1 MMKSKSKRKN
11 MKRINEIGVSIIK
24 DMEHRAGNAKL
35 TQMLYK
41 INDIIYPAQ
50 TKYALPEIVKETLS
64 QLTAL
69 GMECKEI
76 HCSERYQP
84 KKNEILKCLRERCLA
99 LKNYL
104 SNYDADEKE
113 EKIAID
119 KTIRYQLSVS
129 IKTKEDYKSHK
140 NGIDTLLRQLDCNRK
155 VYQMFAK
162 KISTYAIN
170 NKQFERV
177 QDELI
182 DIIACEYSISKAA

>member
-1 MMKSKSKRKN
+1 MI

-24 DMEHRAGNAKL
+24 AMEHKAGNAKM
-35 TQMLYK
+35 TAMLYK

-50 TKYALPEIVKETLS
+50 TKYALPEIVKQTLN
-64 QLTAL
+64 QLTTL
-69 GMECKEI
+69 GVECKDI

-84 KKNEILKCLRERCLA
+84 KKDEILKCLRERCLA
-99 LKNYL
+99 LQNYL
-104 SNYDADEKE
+104 NEYDADEQE

-129 IKTKEDYKSHK
+129 IKTKEDYKSNK
-140 NGIDTLLRQLDCNRK
+140 NGIDTVLRQLDSNRK

-170 NKQFERV
+170 IKQFERV

-182 DIIACEYSISKAA
+182 DIVACEYSISKAA